1 MEKVV
6 VNDVGPRDGLQN
18 DPADVSPADRAA
30 LIRALVGA
38 GVPAV
43 EVASFV
49 SPKAVPKMA
58 GAAEVV
64 AGLDPDS
71 ADFSAL
77 IPNARGYELARAA
90 GVRAVAV
97 VLSATDTMNRRNIN
111 MDLDTTIAVCGEI
124 LEQVRRDGVTGRAYV
139 SVAVACPYEGRVP
152 EARIVDLT
160 ARMFDRGAA
169 EVIVADTIGAANPAE
184 VKSLFTTLTGEFGA
198 ASLSAHFH
206 DTRAL
211 ALANAWQAL
220 ECGIRKFDASIGG
233 LGGCPFAPGAAG
245 NLATEDLVSLLHQA
259 GFETGIDLD
268 ALLDVVALVGRLVD
282 HRVGGRALPWLEGER
297 SKRAGV
303 PPAAVS

>member
-1 MEKVV
+1 MERVI

-18 DPADVSPADRAA
+18 DPATVSPADRAG
-30 LIRALVGA
+30 LIRDLVAA

-43 EVASFV
+43 EAVSFV

-58 GAAEVV
+58 GAADVI
-64 AGLDPDS
+64 AAIDLDA

-77 IPNARGYELARAA
+77 IPNRKGYEFAREA
-90 GVRAVAV
+90 GVRSVAV
-97 VLSATDTMNRRNIN
+97 VLSATDTMNQKNIN
-111 MDLDTTIAVCGEI
+111 MDLDTTVRVCSEI
-124 LEQVRRDGVTGRAYV
+124 LEQARRDGVNGRAYV
-139 SVAVACPYEGRVP
+139 SVALGCPYEGDVP
-152 EARIVDLT
+152 EHRIESLT
-160 ARMFDRGAA
+160 TTMFEAGAT
-169 EVIVADTIGAANPAE
+169 EVIIADTIGAGNPAQ
-184 VKSLFTTLTGEFGA
+184 VKSLFSRLVRGFGA
-198 ASLSAHFH
+198 DRLSAHFH

-268 ALLDVVALVGRLVD
+268 ALLDVVGRVGELVG
-282 HRVGGRALPWLEGER
+282 HPVGGRALAWLNNTR
-297 SKRAGV
+297 TAAAAAG
-303 PPAAVS
+303 